1 MRKLLRPLILMAGL
15 VAVTGCG
22 RLPHT
27 SIYWGGFELG
37 TTGDVVLSLDPD
49 ASTRRKVLTIATAD
63 LPPGSFVRVT
73 NRDTSRALVA
83 RVVAP
88 RDAESPT
95 SGLSAAAAR
104 RLGVAKGSTGRGY
117 VEEIVAQVGPA
128 SWYGKAF
135 HGRPTASGE
144 LYDQHAMTAAHRFLP
159 FGTRARITNEA
170 TGASTVVR
178 INDRG
183 SFIKGR
189 IVDVSK
195 GVAERLGFR
204 DQGIAKVRLEVIRE
218 R

>member
-1 MRKLLRPLILMAGL
+1 MRKPLARLILMACL
-15 VAVTGCG
+15 VAATGCE
-22 RLPHT
+22 RLPHA

-37 TTGDVVLSLDPD
+37 ATGHTRLSLDPE
-49 ASTRRKVLTIATAD
+49 ASKRPKVLTISYAGAPVD
-63 LPPGSFVRVT
+63 SFVRVT
-73 NRDTSRALVA
+73 NRDTSRALIA

-88 RDAESPT
+88 QEDAAG

-104 RLGVAKGSTGRGY
+104 RLGMGERSTGAAY

-144 LYDQHAMTAAHRFLP
+144 RYDQNAMTAAHRFLP
-159 FGTRARITNEA
+159 FGTRVRITNEK
-170 TGASTVVR
+170 TGTTVAVR

-195 GVAERLGFR
+195 AVAERLGFR
-204 DQGIAKVRLEVIRE
+204 QQGIAIVRLEVIRE
-218 R
+218 P

>member
-1 MRKLLRPLILMAGL
+1 MHRLLAHIILTACL
-15 VAVTGCG
+15 VAAAGCG

-37 TTGDVVLSLDPD
+37 ATGDVDLALDPQ
-49 ASTRRKVLTIATAD
+49 ASTRRKVLTIAYAD
-63 LPPGSFVRVT
+63 LPAGSFVRVT

-88 RDAESPT
+88 KDADAPT

-104 RLGVAKGSTGRGY
+104 RLGVAEGGVGHGY

-144 LYDQHAMTAAHRFLP
+144 RYDQNAMTAAHRFLP
-159 FGTRARITNEA
+159 FGTRARITNEK
-170 TGASTVVR
+170 TGATATVR

-204 DQGIAKVRLEVIRE
+204 RQGIAKVRLEVIRE
-218 R
+218 P